1 MKSILIFLLGFQL
14 AAGFIQGE
22 TALIT
27 LDHGFTWKAMFD
39 AGFRPFYTGDGID
52 KCRQLNIRVQIRKQ
66 EGGEILDLGIGD
78 VEFSLRDDHL
88 LVLVAFYGRE
98 YSTVEEVEG
107 KSEIFARIFGDTVTQ
122 KSKIAWF
129 ETKHSVDYGGR
140 KIDPPQIIRQV
151 DDKDASNHARIGD
164 LSIFYSFKSVNIK
177 ANPLAERFSLSLK
190 SPQAYNSPLLKTKIQ
205 PPVGYEHVSLEPETD
220 KSLKASNS
228 SAPEDSTASSR
239 PEKIRSTTADNSINA
254 NAKKSDPFPWWLI
267 ASSIAI
273 FVLAL
278 AGWLKARK
286 SKTAP

>member
-1 MKSILIFLLGFQL
+1 
-14 AAGFIQGE
+14 
-22 TALIT
+22 
-27 LDHGFTWKAMFD
+27 MFD

-52 KCRQLNIRVQIRKQ
+52 KCRQLNVHLQIRKQ

-98 YSTVEEVEG
+98 YRTVPEVEE
-107 KSEIFARIFGDTVTQ
+107 KSEFFARIFGDAVTQ

-129 ETKHSVDYGGR
+129 ETEHSVDYGGR

-151 DDKDASNHARIGD
+151 NDKDASNHAQIGEH
-164 LSIFYSFKSVNIK
+164 SIFYYFRSGINKVT
-177 ANPLAERFSLSLK
+177 PMVERFSISLG
-190 SPQAYNSPLLKTKIQ
+190 SSQAYNSSLLKTKIQ
-205 PPVGYEHVSLEPETD
+205 PPVGYEHVSLEPKTD
-220 KSLKASNS
+220 KSPKVSNS

-239 PEKIRSTTADNSINA
+239 PEKIRPTTDNKSINA
-254 NAKKSDPFPWWLI
+254 NAKKSDPFHWWLI

-286 SKTAP
+286 SKSTP

>member
-14 AAGFIQGE
+14 AAGFIQAE

-52 KCRQLNIRVQIRKQ
+52 KCRQLNVHLQIRKQ
-66 EGGEILDLGIGD
+66 EGGEILDLGMGD

-98 YSTVEEVEG
+98 YRTVAEVEE
-107 KSEIFARIFGDTVTQ
+107 KSEVFARIFGDAVTQ
-122 KSKIAWF
+122 KSEIAWF
-129 ETKHSVDYGGR
+129 ETTHSVDYGGR

-151 DDKDASNHARIGD
+151 DDKDASNHAQIGD
-164 LSIFYSFKSVNIK
+164 LSIFYSFKSINIK
-177 ANPLAERFSLSLK
+177 ATPLAERFSLSLK
-190 SPQAYNSPLLKTKIQ
+190 SPQAYNSPPLETKIQ
-205 PPVGYEHVSLEPETD
+205 PPAGYEHVSLEPKTD
-220 KSLKASNS
+220 KSPKVSNS

-239 PEKIRSTTADNSINA
+239 PKKIRPTTDNNSINT
-254 NAKKSDPFPWWLI
+254 NVKKSDPFPWWLI

-273 FVLAL
+273 FILAL

-286 SKTAP
+286 SKSTL